1 MARGQRDP
9 VREQLWRKR
18 IADWQSSQLSIR
30 AFCRQHDLAETA
42 FQYWRQEWKLRC
54 AAQSPSPAS
63 SPRPTFVPITVLP
76 NPEPVSPEPR
86 PTETIEVRCPS
97 GHVVLVPLDEE
108 TITLRHLFAALA
120 AHPTRTGEEASC

>member
-18 IADWQSSQLSIR
+18 IADWQTSQLSIR

-42 FQYWRQEWKLRC
+42 FQYWRQELRIRD
-54 AAQSPSPAS
+54 AAKPTSPAS
-63 SPRPTFVPITVLP
+63 SPRPTFVPITILP

-86 PTETIEVRCPS
+86 PTGTIEVRCPS
-97 GHVVLVPLDEE
+97 GHVVLVPFGEGD
-108 TITLRHLFAALA
+108 TTLRHLFAALA
-120 AHPTRTGEEASC
+120 ANPTRTGEAPSC